1 MKDIKSLQDTLKKWA
16 IDNKKT
22 QENIGM
28 ILGFGYDDAQL
39 AEERHPTRY
48 DLDAVSTDIPI
59 LIIHQSS
66 HLGVMNTKALQ
77 LLGITAETPDPSGGV
92 IRRETNSQEP
102 NGVLEENAFFVHI
115 GEQFSKISE
124 DEVNAI
130 FKAGANKLASYG
142 YTTGE
147 EGRTTAGLASLMQKI
162 ANDNPLPIE
171 IVSYIDANDDRNFIL
186 SNSSHNYKNGFRV
199 GGAKLTID
207 GSPQGFT
214 AYRDRPYY
222 NPPEGYR
229 ADYSGYA
236 AITPDETFEA
246 IDWAFSNNIQVITH
260 SNGEAASD
268 LFLAAIK
275 TAKEKYP
282 TKALRPVLIH
292 GQFLRKDQIATI
304 DELDIFPSLFPMHT
318 FYWGDWHRDRTI
330 GPVNAE
336 HISPTGWI
344 RERGMMFSSH
354 HDAPVAFPNSM
365 RVLSSTVTRRTRSGD
380 ILGPDQ
386 RVDVMTGLK
395 AMTIWPAY
403 QHFEENEKG
412 TLEVG
417 KVADFVVLS
426 ADPTAVNPESLD
438 QLHVEQTIKG
448 GKIIY
453 EKPNN

>member
-1 MKDIKSLQDTLKKWA
+1 MVLLKV
-16 IDNKKT
+16 
-22 QENIGM
+22 
-28 ILGFGYDDAQL
+28 L
-39 AEERHPTRY
+39 RH
-48 DLDAVSTDIPI
+48 
-59 LIIHQSS
+59 
-66 HLGVMNTKALQ
+66 
-77 LLGITAETPDPSGGV
+77 
-92 IRRETNSQEP
+92 
-102 NGVLEENAFFVHI
+102 
-115 GEQFSKISE
+115 
-124 DEVNAI
+124 
-130 FKAGANKLASYG
+130 
-142 YTTGE
+142 
-147 EGRTTAGLASLMQKI
+147 
-162 ANDNPLPIE
+162 IE
-171 IVSYIDANDDRNFIL
+171 IG
-186 SNSSHNYKNGFRV
+186 H
-199 GGAKLTID
+199 T
-207 GSPQGFT
+207 T
-214 AYRDRPYY
+214 

-275 TAKEKYP
+275 TAKEKHP

-292 GQFLRKDQIATI
+292 GQFLRKDQIATV
-304 DELDIFPSLFPMHT
+304 DELDIFTSLFPMHT

-344 RERGMMFSSH
+344 RERG
-354 HDAPVAFPNSM
+354 
-365 RVLSSTVTRRTRSGD
+365 
-380 ILGPDQ
+380 
-386 RVDVMTGLK
+386 
-395 AMTIWPAY
+395 
-403 QHFEENEKG
+403 

-438 QLHVEQTIKG
+438 QLHVEQIIKG